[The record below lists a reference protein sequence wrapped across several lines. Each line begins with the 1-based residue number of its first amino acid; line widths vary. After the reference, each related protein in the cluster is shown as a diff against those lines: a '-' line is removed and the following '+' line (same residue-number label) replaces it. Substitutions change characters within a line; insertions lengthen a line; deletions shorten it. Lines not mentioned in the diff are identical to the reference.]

1 MEFTR
6 RTFLKGAI
14 GAAGVA
20 GVGGLSTGTAAADGG
35 HGRYDGHGG
44 WPDGEGTTL
53 DRTIVRGPKGAGGY
67 APLTYAEGEPYLV
80 RGELA
85 GLSMRKAAE
94 RRLRDRKVLASFAQ
108 LTDIHVMDVQSPLR
122 FEYFDVYGG
131 VVSDF
136 TSAYRPQELLSA
148 QVSDAM
154 VRQLRQVRRG
164 PATGSPLQFTVV
176 TGDNTDN
183 CQHNELRWYIDLL
196 DGAHVRPDSGDLTKF
211 EGVMDDVTP
220 TDPSYLYYW
229 HPESGAGAPSSVYGF
244 PTVRGLLDAAR
255 KPFKATGLG
264 MPWFTAYGNHD
275 GLIQGNVPSSPLL
288 AGLAVGNLKL
298 TSLPESVLTDPN
310 PYAPLVFVQKLLA
323 LDPATVGQM
332 LTEGGQRTVTPDLGR
347 RIVDR
352 ATTVQEHFTTTGTP
366 HGHGFTS
373 QNVATGT
380 AYYTFDVGQMRGI
393 VLDTVVSAGGPEG
406 SLDPAQLGWLENQL
420 QRASSQWLTPSGHVE
435 HRHGRT
441 DKYVVLFSHHTI
453 GTMTNVTAG
462 SGRIGGE
469 QVRDLLLRYPNV
481 ILWVNGHT
489 HRNEVI
495 PHPRPSA
502 APFGGGFWELNTAAH
517 IDWPEQSR
525 IVELVDNRDGTL
537 SVFGTIVDHAGPVS
551 VPRQR
556 LDGLGLASLSRELS
570 ANDWQDRTDVRRGT
584 LEDRNV
590 ELVVPAPFRSAAG
603 HDDRKAALVG

>member
-85 GLSMRKAAE
+85 GLSMSTAAE

-211 EGVMDDVTP
+211 EGVMDDVMP
-220 TDPSYLYYW
+220 ADPSYLYYW
-229 HPESGAGAPSSVYGF
+229 HPESGVGDPSSTYGF
-244 PTVRGLLDAAR
+244 PMVRGLLDAAR

-288 AGLAVGNLKL
+288 AGLAVGNVKL
-298 TSLPESVLTDPN
+298 TSLPE
-310 PYAPLVFVQKLLA
+310 
-323 LDPATVGQM
+323 
-332 LTEGGQRTVTPDLGR
+332 
-347 RIVDR
+347 IR
-352 ATTVQEHFTTTGTP
+352 A
-366 HGHGFTS
+366 
-373 QNVATGT
+373 
-380 AYYTFDVGQMRGI
+380 D
-393 VLDTVVSAGGPEG
+393 GPEPVRPAGVRAEAAGAGPRRPSGRCSPRVASGWSPRTSVAG
-406 SLDPAQLGWLENQL
+406 SSTARP
-420 QRASSQWLTPSGHVE
+420 RCRSTSTPSG
-435 HRHGRT
+435 RRTATASRRRTWPPGRRT
-441 DKYVVLFSHHTI
+441 TPSTWARCAASCWTPWSAPVVPRARST
-453 GTMTNVTAG
+453 
-462 SGRIGGE
+462 
-469 QVRDLLLRYPNV
+469 
-481 ILWVNGHT
+481 
-489 HRNEVI
+489 
-495 PHPRPSA
+495 RPSSAGWRTSCRGPA
-502 APFGGGFWELNTAAH
+502 ASG
-517 IDWPEQSR
+517 SR
-525 IVELVDNRDGTL
+525 RPATL
-537 SVFGTIVDHAGPVS
+537 STGTGARTS
-551 VPRQR
+551 T
-556 LDGLGLASLSRELS
+556 SCCS
-570 ANDWQDRTDVRRGT
+570 ATT
-584 LEDRNV
+584 
-590 ELVVPAPFRSAAG
+590 RSAP
-603 HDDRKAALVG
+603 

>member
-35 HGRYDGHGG
+35 HSGHDGHGG

-53 DRTIVRGPKGAGGY
+53 DRTIVRGPAGAGGY

-85 GLSMRKAAE
+85 GLSMSKAAE

-131 VVSDF
+131 FVPDF

-211 EGVMDDVTP
+211 EGVMDDVMP
-220 TDPSYLYYW
+220 TDPSYPYYW
-229 HPESGAGAPSSVYGF
+229 HPESGVGAPSSKFGF

-255 KPFKATGLG
+255 KPFEATGLG

-288 AGLAVGNLKL
+288 AGMAVGNVKL
-298 TSLPESVLTDPN
+298 TSLPKAILD
-310 PYAPLVFVQKLLA
+310 AGLV
-323 LDPATVGQM
+323 
-332 LTEGGQRTVTPDLGR
+332 
-347 RIVDR
+347 
-352 ATTVQEHFTTTGTP
+352 
-366 HGHGFTS
+366 
-373 QNVATGT
+373 
-380 AYYTFDVGQMRGI
+380 
-393 VLDTVVSAGGPEG
+393 
-406 SLDPAQLGWLENQL
+406 AQLTSCRSCWRWTRRPCSRCSPTVASGWS
-420 QRASSQWLTPSGHVE
+420 RRTP
-435 HRHGRT
+435 
-441 DKYVVLFSHHTI
+441 
-453 GTMTNVTAG
+453 TAG
-462 SGRIGGE
+462 SSTG
-469 QVRDLLLRYPNV
+469 P
-481 ILWVNGHT
+481 
-489 HRNEVI
+489 
-495 PHPRPSA
+495 PR
-502 APFGGGFWELNTAAH
+502 
-517 IDWPEQSR
+517 
-525 IVELVDNRDGTL
+525 
-537 SVFGTIVDHAGPVS
+537 
-551 VPRQR
+551 
-556 LDGLGLASLSRELS
+556 
-570 ANDWQDRTDVRRGT
+570 
-584 LEDRNV
+584 
-590 ELVVPAPFRSAAG
+590 
-603 HDDRKAALVG
+603 